1 LRCEIDLHGTYG
13 CNAKLV
19 LDGACTQPARSITLP
34 LEGCD
39 GLNVHFEMDGG
50 QKENAVGKLE
60 VIEGD
65 GKGEV
70 FAVKECKLRL
80 TGKPPL
86 GDRCL
91 FMQETCDVT
100 PA

>member
-1 LRCEIDLHGTYG
+1 
-13 CNAKLV
+13 
-19 LDGACTQPARSITLP
+19 
-34 LEGCD
+34 
-39 GLNVHFEMDGG
+39 MDGG

-60 VIEGD
+60 VIGGD

-70 FAVKECKLRL
+70 FAVKQCKLRL

-100 PA
+100 IA

>member
-1 LRCEIDLHGTYG
+1 M
-13 CNAKLV
+13 N
-19 LDGACTQPARSITLP
+19 
-34 LEGCD
+34 
-39 GLNVHFEMDGG
+39 GG
-50 QKENAVGKLE
+50 QKESAVGKLE
-60 VIEGD
+60 VLDEG
-65 GKGEV
+65 GEKEL